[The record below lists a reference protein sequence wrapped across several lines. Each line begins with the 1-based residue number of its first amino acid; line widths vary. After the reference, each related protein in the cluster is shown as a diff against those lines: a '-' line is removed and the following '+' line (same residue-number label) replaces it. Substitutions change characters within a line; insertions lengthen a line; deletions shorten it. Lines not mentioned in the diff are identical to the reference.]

1 MDAPIDISGVQL
13 ETERLLLR
21 PWRMEDAE
29 DMYAYARTEEVG
41 PMAGWVPHCSLER
54 SKEIVAMFM
63 RGKNTFALEHKET
76 GKVIG
81 SIGID
86 ELGVLPGKEYEP
98 LLGREIGYVLSKEY
112 WGRGLMSEAV
122 RRVIH
127 YCFEELSL
135 DFLTVSHFSWN
146 QQSRRVIEKCG
157 FDFCSSYSCTTDMG
171 KKEENWLYVL
181 RNPHRFPVREEKERI
196 YPATEVT
203 AEKAAELALLLWP
216 SHTMEELK
224 AEIHSLL
231 ARQDALVLLAFCEG
245 TAVGYAQCQ
254 LRRDYV
260 EGTSSSPVGYL
271 EGVFV
276 REEYRGKGI
285 ARRLL
290 DSCEGWAKQC
300 GCQEFAS
307 DCELENVQSLNFHLH
322 CGFSE
327 ANRIICFQKRL

>member
-1 MDAPIDISGVQL
+1 MNARIDVSGVQL

-21 PWRMEDAE
+21 PWRMEDAPDLYE
-29 DMYAYARTEEVG
+29 YARTEEVG
-41 PMAGWVPHCSLER
+41 PMAGWVPHRSLEE

-63 RGKNTFALEHKET
+63 RGKNTFALEYKET

-81 SIGID
+81 SIGIE
-86 ELGVLPGKEYEP
+86 ELSALPGKEYEP
-98 LLGREIGYVLSKEY
+98 LLGREMGYVLSKEY
-112 WGRGLMSEAV
+112 WGRGLMPEGV

-135 DFLTVSHFSWN
+135 DFLTASHFAWN

-157 FDFCSSYSCTTDMG
+157 FDFCSSYFCTTDAG
-171 KKEENWLYVL
+171 KEEENRLYVL
-181 RNPHRFPVREEKERI
+181 KNPHRFPVWEEEERI
-196 YPATEVT
+196 YPATEET

-216 SHTMEELK
+216 SHTLEELK
-224 AEIHSLL
+224 EEICSLL
-231 ARQDALVLLAFCEG
+231 TKQDALVLLAFCGE

-271 EGVFV
+271 EGIFV
-276 REEYRGKGI
+276 REKYRGKGI

-307 DCELENVQSLNFHLH
+307 DCELENVQSLDFHLA